1 MKNKKSIFIFF
12 LSLMW
17 HLKVFQLSLQRMY
30 HMAEAHA
37 QYIYIYIC
45 VYKLIVGRNGQS
57 KVLRTNK
64 GLIDRPR
71 YNIFL

>member
-1 MKNKKSIFIFF
+1 
-12 LSLMW
+12 MW
-17 HLKVFQLSLQRMY
+17 HLKVFQFSLQRMY
-30 HMAEAHA
+30 HMAEVHA
-37 QYIYIYIC
+37 QYIYIYI
-45 VYKLIVGRNGQS
+45 YKLIVGPNGQS

>member
-37 QYIYIYIC
+37 QYIYIY

-64 GLIDRPR
+64 GLIDRSI